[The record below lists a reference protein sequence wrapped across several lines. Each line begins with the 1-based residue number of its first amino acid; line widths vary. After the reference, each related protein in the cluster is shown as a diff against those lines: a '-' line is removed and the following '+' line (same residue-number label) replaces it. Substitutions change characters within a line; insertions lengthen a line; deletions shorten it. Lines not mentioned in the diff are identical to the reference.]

1 MFFSFYI
8 DRILSLKSDSNIR
21 QLFFHPTIIKTFSF
35 SFFLTLKKKKMFPK
49 ILKLFLALLSLGY
62 AIYLFIDDYIGN
74 GIMMIIISGLL
85 ILLYFKNEIIFL
97 AFLRLR
103 KQDFVGT
110 EKWLMRI
117 PNIERNL
124 VRKQQGYYN
133 YLFGIIHSQK
143 NLTQAERY
151 FKTAIKLGLSMNHD
165 LAMAKMSLAGIY
177 LQKRRKR
184 EAQQLLNE
192 AKKHDKHGMLKG
204 QMKII
209 QQQMKRI

>member
-1 MFFSFYI
+1 
-8 DRILSLKSDSNIR
+8 
-21 QLFFHPTIIKTFSF
+21 
-35 SFFLTLKKKKMFPK
+35 MFPK
-49 ILKLFLALLSLGY
+49 FLKLFLAVLTFGF
-62 AIYLFIDDYIGN
+62 AIYQFVDDYIGN
-74 GIMMIIISGLL
+74 GIMMVIITGFL

-110 EKWLMRI
+110 EKWLTRI
-117 PNIERNL
+117 PNVERNL

-143 NLTQAERY
+143 NLTQAEKF

-184 EAQQLLNE
+184 EAQQLLSE
-192 AKKHDKHGMLKG
+192 AKKHDKHGMLKS

>member
-1 MFFSFYI
+1 
-8 DRILSLKSDSNIR
+8 
-21 QLFFHPTIIKTFSF
+21 
-35 SFFLTLKKKKMFPK
+35 MFPK
-49 ILKLFLALLSLGY
+49 FIKLILAFISFGY
-62 AIYLFIDDYIGN
+62 GVYQFIEDYIGN
-74 GIMMIIISGLL
+74 GIMMTLL
-85 ILLYFKNEIIFL
+85 SAIFILLYFKNEIIFL

-103 KQDFVGT
+103 KQDFEGT

-117 PNIERNL
+117 SNVEKNL

-133 YLFGIIHSQK
+133 YLFGIINSQK
-143 NLTQAERY
+143 NLTQAEKC

-184 EAQQLLNE
+184 EAQHLLTE
-192 AKKHDKHGMLKG
+192 AKKLDKHGMLTG
-204 QMKII
+204 QMKMI